1 MVSACLVIG
10 AGWYGCHLASVLVQK
25 GHRVCLVDKANALFQ
40 GASSKNQN
48 RLHQGLHYP
57 RSLDTIRECQ
67 EGFQSFV
74 KKYPS
79 LSMPIRGNYYFIAD
93 TGSKVS
99 MDEYKRRLVEY
110 AIPHTIESVNELP
123 LAIRGVG
130 DDCIITDERYI
141 DPKKAAA
148 YFQSTVGSLLV
159 PLEPEAFDSIASI
172 RSCFPKP
179 FDCILN
185 CTYNQLEPIPFGNYE
200 LYLTLLYR
208 IEGPET
214 FAYTLMD
221 GDFFSIYPYRIE
233 EQIYTVTSVRH
244 GVVDTP
250 VRYDASISVSDAV
263 VAERRAL
270 VEADLHAHLPDWTK
284 RATYVGHHTSWK
296 TKPVSDTCDRSL
308 RWKQDGPLLS
318 LYGGKLTG
326 IFQAERLLE
335 THLADLGL
343 N

>member
-1 MVSACLVIG
+1 MVVSCLVIG
-10 AGWYGCHLASVLVQK
+10 AGWYGCHLTSVLLKK

-57 RSLDTIRECQ
+57 RSLETIRECQ
-67 EGFQSFV
+67 EGYQSFV
-74 KKYPS
+74 ARYPS
-79 LSMPIRGNYYFIAD
+79 LPIQGNYYFIAEE
-93 TGSKVS
+93 GSKVS
-99 MDEYKRRLVEY
+99 MEEYKRRLTDN
-110 AIPHTIESVNELP
+110 AIPYTIVATEGLP
-123 LAIRGVG
+123 LPIQGVG
-130 DDCIITDERYI
+130 ADCIVSDERYI
-141 DPKKAAA
+141 DPEKAAA
-148 YFQSTVGSLLV
+148 HFQSTVGSLLV
-159 PLEPEAFDSIASI
+159 PLDAAAFNSISSI
-172 RSCFPKP
+172 SSCFPTP

-185 CTYNQLEPIPFGNYE
+185 CTYNQLEPIPFGTYE

-208 IEGPET
+208 IEGEP

-221 GDFFSIYPYRIE
+221 GDFFSIYPYKLE

-244 GVVDTP
+244 GVLETP
-250 VRYDASISVSDAV
+250 AVYDASLSVSDTV

-270 VEADLHAHLPDWTK
+270 VEGDICSYIPDWTE

-308 RWKQDGPLLS
+308 RWQQDGIMMS
-318 LYGGKLTG
+318 IYGGKLTG

-335 THLADLGL
+335 THLSSLGL